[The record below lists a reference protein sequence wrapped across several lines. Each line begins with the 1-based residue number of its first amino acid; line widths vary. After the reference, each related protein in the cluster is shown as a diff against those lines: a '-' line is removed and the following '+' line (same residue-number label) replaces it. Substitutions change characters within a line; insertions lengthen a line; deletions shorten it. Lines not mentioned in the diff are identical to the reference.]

1 MQMSSKILNAPSLL
15 RRFEVPGEEVCNCKV
30 CKQSVKGS
38 VQLQSVQ
45 AVAGLSSLF
54 HLDGET
60 VTAPGDTTDISWV
73 GLAPTFLAVHRQS
86 NATCTNISKRSPV
99 TTSE

>member
-73 GLAPTFLAVHRQS
+73 GLAPTFLAVHRLRAMQP
-86 NATCTNISKRSPV
+86 AQISRRDHP
-99 TTSE
+99 